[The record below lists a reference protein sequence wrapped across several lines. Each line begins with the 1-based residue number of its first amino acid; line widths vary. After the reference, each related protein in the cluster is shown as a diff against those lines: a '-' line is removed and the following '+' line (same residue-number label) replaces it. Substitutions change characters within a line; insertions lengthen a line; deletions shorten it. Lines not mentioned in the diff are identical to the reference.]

1 MYPSAVE
8 PAPCRFAPDNDGAD
22 KDPEPGA
29 TTVTGLTGL
38 TWTEGFVPP
47 TPPPAQRDPCSDTI
61 RPAHNFGGWI
71 SYFPDF
77 PRNLGK
83 S

>member
-1 MYPSAVE
+1 MSISQKKGSYGG
-8 PAPCRFAPDNDGAD
+8 NHM
-22 KDPEPGA
+22 PGEGDA
-29 TTVTGLTGL
+29 MAQYVQTGERTLGERARAWLKFLVRT
-38 TWTEGFVPP
+38 
-47 TPPPAQRDPCSDTI
+47 